1 MGTNLRKRPII
12 CADLNNEVFDVKQ
25 EANVARILTHVL
37 GVKYIPHKEII
48 IKNIAT
54 KYRLYK
60 ERVHK
65 EDKANTP
72 FTAIQPDFY
81 LPDYDVYIE
90 VKPCGIRPGNNDWK
104 KLASAY
110 LKEEKLEV
118 WGEGTYKLLT
128 KAFKQHPLMGE
139 YWDKGEPAPPK
150 SSKLKKK

>member
-1 MGTNLRKRPII
+1 MLSRK
-12 CADLNNEVFDVKQ
+12 
-25 EANVARILTHVL
+25 ANVARILKHILEVNY
-37 GVKYIPHKEII
+37 VRHKEII
-48 IKNIAT
+48 IKDIAT

-60 ERVHK
+60 EPVRK

-90 VKPCGIRPGNNDWK
+90 VKPGGIRPGNNDWK
-104 KLASAY
+104 KLASVY

-128 KAFKQHPLMGE
+128 KAFKQHPRIRE
-139 YWDKGEPAPPK
+139 YWDKGEPVPPK
-150 SSKLKKK
+150 SSKLKKD